1 MANNNDTTNA
11 RMKIHYDG
19 YVAVLS
25 MSDKDK
31 NTWLL
36 TGWEDEKTA
45 QKKEV
50 PVSANGEGN
59 GSTAA
64 TPDMPMRTR
73 HAEETDTS
81 STPTVP
87 QNQQNVKENPNTTVT
102 VGNKVEDSNEHTEQ
116 EPRAKNSKD
125 AGNQLDNQGEKA
137 ENEDDDVAGFEGIE
151 PIPQTMLNQ
160 HLTFLEEQENVKETV
175 YQQLSDSVKDFSKL
189 VDHVQLDRAFADLPL
204 TRRMRVEF
212 NTKYVQNNEYDK
224 NYYAVRYEHARRC
237 FINDPRIKECIA
249 KYVHEHAK
257 QVRMA
262 KAAQG
267 TLSRSRGTG
276 NKRDVQQTDSKSV
289 VTPSLGEYKGIKEQF
304 DNLIKKHS
312 RDMSAFSFVGN
323 PLSEEALKAKA
334 EFETPLDKN
343 LNSNVPARRIFM
355 HEFVHWLKASGKTN
369 NEIFTSLDSVIE
381 T

>member
-1 MANNNDTTNA
+1 MANNNDTANV

-19 YVAVLS
+19 YTAVLS

-50 PVSANGEGN
+50 PVSANGEDN

-81 STPTVP
+81 STPTVA
-87 QNQQNVKENPNTTVT
+87 QNQQNVKENPDTST
-102 VGNKVEDSNEHTEQ
+102 GDKAKDSNEHAEQ

-125 AGNQLDNQGEKA
+125 AGNQLDNHGKKA

-189 VDHVQLDRAFADLPL
+189 VDPVQLDRAFAELPL

-276 NKRDVQQTDSKSV
+276 NKRDVQPTDSKSV
-289 VTPSLGEYKGIKEQF
+289 VTPSLGE
-304 DNLIKKHS
+304 
-312 RDMSAFSFVGN
+312 
-323 PLSEEALKAKA
+323 
-334 EFETPLDKN
+334 
-343 LNSNVPARRIFM
+343 
-355 HEFVHWLKASGKTN
+355 
-369 NEIFTSLDSVIE
+369 
-381 T
+381 